1 MHIMKP
7 IIIAG
12 AGPCGLLCAVVLD
25 KFKIPYHIIERV
37 EKSRLT
43 ADVGSGFDMA

>member
-1 MHIMKP
+1 MKP

-12 AGPCGLLCAVVLD
+12 AGPAGLLCAVVLN
-25 KFKIPYHIIERV
+25 KYNIPYHIIERV
-37 EKSRLT
+37 EQSRLT

>member
-1 MHIMKP
+1 MKP

-25 KFKIPYHIIERV
+25 QCKMPYHIIERV
-37 EKSRLT
+37 ERSRLT